1 MYHRRNSTALYW
13 FTIGSVLSSIAL
25 MTWQLIAFSRSRV
38 TYPTGLE
45 IGGVPVGN
53 LDRQGA
59 AERLLEVYSLPVEL
73 KYDNNLIHMSPGAIG
88 FDLDLESMLAA
99 ADLSRTGGPFWREF
113 WNYIWGNQPTPDPVP
128 LDADYSQAQLR
139 DYLANEVAARYDNPA
154 IPAQPIAGTLN
165 YQSGT
170 PGTEIDM
177 DEAIFEIEN
186 ALFSSENRTVELPI
200 RNSTPPRPS
209 FQNLEIQLKQAIDQT
224 GFDGIAGMYLFDLQ
238 TANELHFVYSNG
250 EDVPVKPDVAYSAA
264 SVIKIP
270 IMVSAY
276 RRLDNENPP
285 DLALSYIAGMIE
297 LSENTTTDA
306 LMKTYIDIERGPL
319 VVTEDMRQIG
329 LENTFLAG
337 FFAIGSPRLQDF
349 VTPANSRT
357 DISTDPDTYSQ
368 TTLSDIGGL
377 LTDIYQCEQFG
388 GGALI
393 AAFPNQITQRECQD
407 MVNTMTRDFS
417 PYLVLAGV
425 PEGTK
430 VAHKHGW
437 VSDLNGNTRD
447 MSDAAIVY
455 TPAGDFVLVFMFYHP
470 VQLVFNPVS
479 NLISDLTRAVYNY
492 YNQPNQ

>member
-1 MYHRRNSTALYW
+1 MNRRRSSSTLYW
-13 FTIGSVLSSIAL
+13 FTIGCFIAAIAM

-38 TYPTGLE
+38 TYPAGLE

-73 KYDNNLIHMSPGAIG
+73 HYNDQIIHMSPGAIG
-88 FDLDLESMLAA
+88 FELDLESMLAA
-99 ADLSRTGGPFWREF
+99 ADLSRTGGPFWQEF
-113 WNYIWGNQPTPDPVP
+113 WNYIWGNQPVPSPVP
-128 LDADYSQAQLR
+128 LDAEYSEAQLR
-139 DYLANEVAARYDNPA
+139 DYLRNEVAARYDSPA

-165 YQSGT
+165 YEAGT

-177 DEAIFEIEN
+177 DEAIFDIEN
-186 ALFSSENRTVELPI
+186 ALFSSTDRAAALPI

-209 FQNLEIQLKQAIDQT
+209 FQNLEIQLKQTIDQT

-238 TANELHFVYSNG
+238 TANELHFIYQNG
-250 EDVPVKPDVAYSAA
+250 EDIPVEPDLAFSAA

-276 RRLDNENPP
+276 RRLDNEDPP
-285 DLALSYIAGMIE
+285 DLALSYISGMIE

-319 VVTEDMRQIG
+319 AVTEDMRTLG
-329 LENTFLAG
+329 LENSFLAG

-357 DISTDPDTYSQ
+357 DYSTDPDSYSQ
-368 TTLSDIGGL
+368 TTLSDIGAL

-393 AAFPNQITQRECQD
+393 AAFPEQITQQECQE
-407 MVNTMTRDFS
+407 MVTTMTRDFS

-425 PEGTK
+425 PEGTR

-447 MSDAAIVY
+447 MSDASIVY
-455 TPAGDFVLVFMFYHP
+455 TPAGDFVLVFMFTHP

-492 YNQPNQ
+492 YNQSAE